1 MADASAALQ
10 STGQRRRRGRLRRS
24 QRRCSIATHGPR
36 VGAPKRGN
44 RRATT
49 VAIATCYRR
58 AVLGRVLHPL
68 DRRQQSLLLTAMS
81 FGGSE
86 ARELWK
92 FLPDDDGRAIAAKA
106 ATLED
111 IPREKRVPLMVRE
124 LRGLMS
130 FRAVKGLDGVEPSW
144 LAAAFKGESPR
155 VIAAVLMYLPSSL
168 SRQIIARL
176 PDGVQKA
183 LPAREALKDVP
194 MEVIKLVR
202 SRFDQKFV
210 QMPLERDL
218 SDLGFEDVVL
228 LSAKELI
235 TLVRSIGA
243 DEIACA
249 FLAVGK
255 RALAEFL
262 TKLAPQDG
270 EELLAAVRRSDVKD
284 GMELKAAQ
292 AFLGKVLT
300 AAPSR
305 PGTGT
310 SPGIRGVGGNTS
322 GMAFANTD
330 ELFQKGGLYRLARA
344 LSVEDE
350 TAVRQLVQRFPRAH
364 GRLLLEYIERV
375 RERDNDDAAVRRLR
389 DQIIAAVANLSQR
402 GKIDG
407 RYGAVATRYEAR

>member
-1 MADASAALQ
+1 M
-10 STGQRRRRGRLRRS
+10 R
-24 QRRCSIATHGPR
+24 
-36 VGAPKRGN
+36 
-44 RRATT
+44 
-49 VAIATCYRR
+49 
-58 AVLGRVLHPL
+58 VLGRVLHPL

-81 FGGSE
+81 FGGAE
-86 ARELWK
+86 ARELWR
-92 FLPDDDGRAIAAKA
+92 FLPDEDAHLIADKA
-106 ATLED
+106 ARLEE

-155 VIAAVLMYLPSSL
+155 VIAAVLMFLPSSL

-176 PDGVQKA
+176 PEGVQKA
-183 LPAREALKDVP
+183 LPAREELKNIP

-202 SRFDQKFV
+202 SRFDQKFIV
-210 QMPLERDL
+210 MPLERDL
-218 SDLGFEDVVL
+218 TDLGFEDVVL

-262 TKLAPQDG
+262 SKLSPQDG
-270 EELLAAVRRSDVKD
+270 EELLAAVRRADVKD
-284 GMELKAAQ
+284 GMELKSAQ
-292 AFLGKVLT
+292 TFLGKVLT
-300 AAPSR
+300 ASPSR
-305 PGTGT
+305 PVGHNTAA
-310 SPGIRGVGGNTS
+310 GIKGAGGNTS
-322 GMAFANTD
+322 GTAFTNTD

-364 GRLLLEYIERV
+364 GRLLLEYLERV
-375 RERDNDDAAVRRLR
+375 REREHDDDAVRRLR
-389 DQIIAAVANLSQR
+389 DHILVSIANLSRR
-402 GKIDG
+402 GKIDA
-407 RYGAVATRYEAR
+407 RYGAVPTRFETR

>member
-1 MADASAALQ
+1 
-10 STGQRRRRGRLRRS
+10 
-24 QRRCSIATHGPR
+24 
-36 VGAPKRGN
+36 
-44 RRATT
+44 
-49 VAIATCYRR
+49 
-58 AVLGRVLHPL
+58 
-68 DRRQQSLLLTAMS
+68 MS
-81 FGGSE
+81 FGGAE
-86 ARELWK
+86 ARELWQ
-92 FLPDDDGRAIAAKA
+92 FLPDKDAALIADKA
-106 ATLED
+106 ARLEE

-155 VIAAVLMYLPSSL
+155 VIAAVLMFLPSSL

-176 PDGVQKA
+176 PEGVQKA
-183 LPAREALKDVP
+183 LPPREALKGIP

-202 SRFDQKFV
+202 SRFDQKFIV
-210 QMPLERDL
+210 MPLERDL
-218 SDLGFEDVVL
+218 TNLGFEDVVL

-262 TKLAPQDG
+262 SKLSPQDG
-270 EELLAAVRRSDVKD
+270 EELLAAVRRADVKD
-284 GMELKAAQ
+284 GMELKSAQ
-292 AFLGKVLT
+292 TFLGKVLT
-300 AAPSR
+300 ASPSR
-305 PGTGT
+305 PTGHST
-310 SPGIRGVGGNTS
+310 AAGVKGVGGNTTGTS
-322 GMAFANTD
+322 FTNTD

-364 GRLLLEYIERV
+364 GRLLIDYLERV
-375 RERDNDDAAVRRLR
+375 REKDTDDDSVRRLR
-389 DQIIAAVANLSQR
+389 DHILVSIANLSRR
-402 GKIDG
+402 GKIDA
-407 RYGAVATRYEAR
+407 RYGAVPTRFETR